1 MDAEYILY
9 IFREVLIGLMMGYV
23 VYLFMTVVQTAGA
36 LMDMQIGFAMSNVID
51 PMTGVSAPLLGNFK
65 YMLLIM
71 VFLAVN
77 GHHYLL
83 IALMD
88 SYKWMPLSNELFA
101 AIYNGSISEFLTR
114 AVGNAFL
121 LALQVAAPLVI
132 AMFLTDVGLGL
143 LAKTA
148 PQYNV
153 FVIGI
158 PLKLLIGLGLLILLL
173 PGVSAIFERLIDI
186 MFNNLEKL
194 FSIVQ
199 QTESK

>member
-1 MDAEYILY
+1 
-9 IFREVLIGLMMGYV
+9 
-23 VYLFMTVVQTAGA
+23 
-36 LMDMQIGFAMSNVID
+36 
-51 PMTGVSAPLLGNFK
+51 
-65 YMLLIM
+65 
-71 VFLAVN
+71 
-77 GHHYLL
+77 
-83 IALMD
+83 
-88 SYKWMPLSNELFA
+88 
-101 AIYNGSISEFLTR
+101 
-114 AVGNAFL
+114 
-121 LALQVAAPLVI
+121 
-132 AMFLTDVGLGL
+132 MFLTDVGLGL

-194 FSIVQ
+194 FSVVQ